1 MGEQDRGA
9 ILLVFAKHSESGEF
23 AFRVIRSFSANANAV
38 PGPYKNAQFATVD
51 MEQGMTA
58 KETSDSSGFE
68 RWRIR
73 DDAGGVLRL
82 LLRYRA
88 GAPLKS
94 GGEMKIFGGPD
105 PAFFRV
111 YRTDKASDFVKS
123 APNKV
128 DRIDEFQFDS
138 TIAEFSNIFD
148 GTQRVISI
156 WTEPLVSAPSA
167 AEKSGIVDG
176 SAESFSPAPRTS
188 RFFLQKCSTA
198 PDYVLREMSSHA
210 ALNHYG
216 ESQVSGGMILLNQ
229 YWLTDCSG
237 FAGWRIWVEPAVGGS
252 GRHVCFPQFILYL
265 FQLVFQPTD
274 PIVGIIEGRILHC
287 CHQRFEPAPSLPKK
301 LHGSVCH
308 TRLLHEWP
316 KLQTEKRSPAGG
328 SLVARYSA

>member
-1 MGEQDRGA
+1 MIQSASDSADQRLVEYDVERRVQLTFAVSPEQAGKFLPSSWQVASMPSGPSEGSNFMIAFRNRLLTVHYDADGDARMGGQDRGA

-68 RWRIR
+68 RWQIR

-88 GAPLKS
+88 GAPLKT

-123 APNKV
+123 APSKV

-148 GTQRVISI
+148 GTQKVISI
-156 WTEPLVSAPSA
+156 WTEPWYL
-167 AEKSGIVDG
+167 
-176 SAESFSPAPRTS
+176 
-188 RFFLQKCSTA
+188 
-198 PDYVLREMSSHA
+198 
-210 ALNHYG
+210 
-216 ESQVSGGMILLNQ
+216 
-229 YWLTDCSG
+229 
-237 FAGWRIWVEPAVGGS
+237 
-252 GRHVCFPQFILYL
+252 RHVLLQNP
-265 FQLVFQPTD
+265 
-274 PIVGIIEGRILHC
+274 
-287 CHQRFEPAPSLPKK
+287 
-301 LHGSVCH
+301 GS
-308 TRLLHEWP
+308 
-316 KLQTEKRSPAGG
+316 
-328 SLVARYSA
+328 